1 MNYIVLEGISLFV
14 VIIMIIVLL
23 IVSLCSLIFVMMCD
37 KRVFAL
43 EQTLADKNE
52 EIKILNRE
60 NLMFKIK
67 CGELDIDEE

>member
-23 IVSLCSLIFVMMCD
+23 IVSLCSLICVMMCD